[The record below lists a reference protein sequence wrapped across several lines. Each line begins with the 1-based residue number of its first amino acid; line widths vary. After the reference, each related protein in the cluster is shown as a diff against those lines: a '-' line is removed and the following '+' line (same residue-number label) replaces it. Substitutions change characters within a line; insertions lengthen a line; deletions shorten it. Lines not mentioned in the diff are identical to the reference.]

1 MAKGMSRVARSFR
14 LARNVDVD
22 LPHLGTNRA
31 IQHGAQR
38 QHRALQC
45 CIGYVGVGSAACI
58 AVRDIPRDT
67 TLANSLSPSKTGTTS
82 PDWPATTSL
91 AVNSPPGPLG
101 LTVTLGAHLRQSIG
115 RALLCR
121 ERLALSRPRPASSA
135 EGRRSRQSAHAA
147 ARCAFSVHY
156 WPPFQLAG
164 RGHDQ
169 DRHQG
174 TFC

>member
-38 QHRALQC
+38 QHRAFQC
-45 CIGYVGVGSAACI
+45 CIRVG
-58 AVRDIPRDT
+58 DIPKDD
-67 TLANSLSPSKTGTTS
+67 TLADCLSPSKTGTTS
-82 PDWPATTSL
+82 PDWPATSSL

-115 RALLCR
+115 RVLLCR

-147 ARCAFSVHY
+147 ARCAFSVLY